1 MQCIETME
9 LSVRVKS
16 FAKNVPWL
24 CSSLL
29 ADAAGLCWIRISRAS
44 FSFLISSN
52 LACLFRRTGGIGV
65 TSVSR
70 IGDVRKYESGSSVK
84 KNDDFPILIRASKL
98 ASNATSDDVTT
109 FLIRAS
115 EFASNATSDD
125 VLTTFLSRSAT
136 FTTYVDFFDVSD
148 FNDLLSVEK
157 LDVFDDTEVTSLL
170 STELLDQFSKTFSA
184 LNWLQQ
190 CDQRCLDSFSIFGHL
205 QLCKFAPKELKLPLG
220 QAVHIWRHIY
230 RQSLGKPQMWYHIYR
245 LNYNYLG
252 LKHFTLRDRINAQY
266 NLGVY

>member
-1 MQCIETME
+1 M
-9 LSVRVKS
+9 
-16 FAKNVPWL
+16 
-24 CSSLL
+24 
-29 ADAAGLCWIRISRAS
+29 
-44 FSFLISSN
+44 
-52 LACLFRRTGGIGV
+52 
-65 TSVSR
+65 
-70 IGDVRKYESGSSVK
+70 
-84 KNDDFPILIRASKL
+84 

-184 LNWLQQ
+184 LN
-190 CDQRCLDSFSIFGHL
+190 
-205 QLCKFAPKELKLPLG
+205 
-220 QAVHIWRHIY
+220 
-230 RQSLGKPQMWYHIYR
+230 
-245 LNYNYLG
+245 
-252 LKHFTLRDRINAQY
+252 
-266 NLGVY
+266 